1 MFRVDDNL
9 LVKVSDFGMARDISQ
24 NNMYQEKDT
33 GAALP
38 IRWMSIEAI
47 QDGLFSAKSD
57 VVRKT
62 KSAFDI
68 KPDTWDIC
76 YILFPQQ
83 WYLLAKQQ
91 WSFGVTLWEIFSY
104 GAHPYDGLDNSK
116 ISFFLCDGDRLEKP
130 SIVSDQL

>member
-68 KPDTWDIC
+68 KPDT
-76 YILFPQQ
+76 
-83 WYLLAKQQ
+83 
-91 WSFGVTLWEIFSY
+91 
-104 GAHPYDGLDNSK
+104 
-116 ISFFLCDGDRLEKP
+116 
-130 SIVSDQL
+130 